1 MKAAFRTIAAAAI
14 IGAAV
19 SPAMAQAPEFSI
31 VTDGSITSEQV
42 KSNAAKELRWLSKE
56 VSPDKYSVLI
66 QTYTPET
73 APAYLDRKHY
83 VVVSLLDKKTTSKP
97 LTVRFDGPLMT
108 EGGTLALVRKG
119 INSITEDVT
128 FNDGLKQRL

>member
-1 MKAAFRTIAAAAI
+1 MKAFFFSFSTAAI
-14 IGAAV
+14 ICAAI
-19 SPAMAQAPEFSI
+19 SPAMAEAPKFSV
-31 VTDGSITSEQV
+31 VTDGIVTSEQV
-42 KSNAAKELRWLSKE
+42 KADAAKELRWLSRE

>member
-1 MKAAFRTIAAAAI
+1 MKAFFRTIATAAI
-14 IGAAV
+14 ICAAI
-19 SPAMAQAPEFSI
+19 SPAMAEAPKFSV
-31 VTDGSITSEQV
+31 VTDGIVTSEQV
-42 KSNAAKELRWLSKE
+42 KADAAKELRWLSRE

-83 VVVSLLDKKTTSKP
+83 VIVSLLDKKAASKP
-97 LTVRFDGPLMT
+97 LTVRFDGPMMT
-108 EGGTLALVRKG
+108 EGGALALVRKG